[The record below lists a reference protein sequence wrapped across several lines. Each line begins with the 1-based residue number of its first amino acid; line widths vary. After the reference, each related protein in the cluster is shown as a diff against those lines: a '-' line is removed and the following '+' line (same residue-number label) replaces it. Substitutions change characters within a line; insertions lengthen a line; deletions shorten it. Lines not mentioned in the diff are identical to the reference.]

1 MERKWW
7 QKEVI
12 YQIYPKSFYDS
23 NNDGV
28 GDIKGIT
35 QKLDY
40 LVSLGITMVW
50 ICPIYQSPM
59 ADNGYDISDYYQLNP
74 EFGSMK
80 DLDELIVKAKEKGIK
95 IVLDLVINHTSDEH
109 PWFQDLIENPES
121 SKYRDYYILKSGH
134 NGQPPTNW
142 RSVFGGS
149 VWEPLKNTDLYYFHS
164 FGVKQPD
171 LNWENKQ
178 VREDLYKMV
187 NYWLDKGIAGFRVD
201 AITFI
206 KKDQTY
212 TNLPADGVDGLVK
225 CTKKAR
231 NQPGIEEFLHELNE
245 ETFSK
250 YGCVTIGE
258 APGVPYEQY
267 GDYIGENGY
276 FSMIFDFRYADLD
289 VASGSEWFRRI
300 DWDVLNLKKLIFT
313 SQMEIQKAGWGATF
327 LENHDQNRSISKY
340 IKNEENRNFY
350 SATMLGAMFFYLRGT
365 PFIYQGQ
372 EIGMT
377 NFERKS
383 IEEFDDISSIDQYY
397 RSMKEGFSEEEALH
411 FINLRSR
418 DNSRTPFHWSARKYG
433 GFSEVKPWLG
443 MNENYKTINV
453 EQQKQDPD
461 SILQFYK
468 KIIQLRQSSEV
479 SECLIYGDIEPMLEE
494 DPTIIA
500 YKRKLNQEEVVCYFN
515 FSSEGR
521 KVKFDYYRYNVLLNN
536 YKEEIET
543 ISEQAYLL
551 KPYQA
556 LVLQKKE
563 ANYHE

>member
-1 MERKWW
+1 MEKKWW

-23 NNDGV
+23 NNDGI

-40 LVSLGITMVW
+40 LQSLGITMVW

-74 EFGSMK
+74 EFGNMK
-80 DLDELIVKAKEKGIK
+80 DLDELIDKAKEKGIK

-109 PWFQDLIENPES
+109 PWFQDLLENPHN
-121 SKYRDYYILKSGH
+121 SKYRDYYIVKSGKD
-134 NGQPPTNW
+134 GQPPTNW

-149 VWEPLKNTDLYYFHS
+149 VWEPLKNTEEYYFHS
-164 FGVKQPD
+164 FDVKQPD

-178 VREDLYKMV
+178 VREELYKMV

-206 KKDQTY
+206 KKDQNY
-212 TNLPADGVDGLVK
+212 DNLPADGVDGLVK

-231 NQPGIEEFLHELNE
+231 NQPGIKEFLHELKD

-250 YGCVTIGE
+250 YDCVTIGE

-267 GDYIGENGY
+267 DDYIGDNGY

-289 VASGSEWFRRI
+289 VASGSEWFKRV
-300 DWDVLNLKKLIFT
+300 DWDVLDLKKLIFT
-313 SQMEIQKAGWGATF
+313 SQKEIQKAGWGANF

-340 IKNEENRNFY
+340 IKEEENRNFY
-350 SATMLGAMFFYLRGT
+350 SATMLGALFFYLRGT

-397 RSMKEGFSEEEALH
+397 RSMNEGFSEKEALH

-418 DNSRTPFHWSARKYG
+418 DNSRTPFHWNSKEHS
-433 GFSEVKPWLG
+433 GFSKVKPWLG
-443 MNENYKTINV
+443 MNENYKTINM
-453 EQQKQDPD
+453 EQQEQDPD
-461 SILQFYK
+461 SILNFYK
-468 KIIQLRQSSEV
+468 TIIRVRQSN
-479 SECLIYGDIEPMLEE
+479 ECLIYGEFEPILEE
-494 DPTIIA
+494 HPTIIA
-500 YKRKLNQEEVVCYFN
+500 YKRKLNNEEVVCYFN
-515 FSSEGR
+515 FSSENQ
-521 KVKFDYYRYNVLLNN
+521 KVKFEHNNYYFLLNN
-536 YKEEIET
+536 YKDEKET
-543 ISEQAYLL
+543 ISENEFSL

-556 LVLQKKE
+556 LVLQQKE
-563 ANYHE
+563 ASYYE

>member
-1 MERKWW
+1 MKKKWW

-23 NNDGV
+23 NNDGI

-40 LVSLGITMVW
+40 LQSLGITMVW
-50 ICPIYQSPM
+50 ICPVYQSPM

-74 EFGSMK
+74 EFGEMK

-109 PWFQDLIENPES
+109 PWFQDLLENPD
-121 SKYRDYYILKSGH
+121 SKYKDYYILKSGKD
-134 NGQPPTNW
+134 GQPPTNW

-149 VWEPLKNTDLYYFHS
+149 VWEPLKGTDEYYFHS

-206 KKDQTY
+206 KKDQSY
-212 TNLPADGVDGLVK
+212 EDLPADGVDGLVK

-231 NQPGIEEFLHELNE
+231 NQVGIEEFLHELKE

-250 YGCVTIGE
+250 YNCVTIGE

-267 GDYIGENGY
+267 GDFIGDNGY

-289 VASGSEWFRRI
+289 VASGSEWFKRV
-300 DWDVLNLKKLIFT
+300 DWNVLDLKKLIFT
-313 SQMEIQKAGWGATF
+313 SQKEIQKTGWGANF

-340 IKNEENRNFY
+340 IKEEENRNFY

-397 RSMKEGFSEEEALH
+397 RSMKEGFSAEEALH

-418 DNSRTPFHWSARKYG
+418 DNSRTPFHWNNREYG

-453 EQQKQDPD
+453 EQQEQDPN
-461 SILQFYK
+461 SILNFYK
-468 KIIQLRQSSEV
+468 KIIQVRQSSGA
-479 SECLIYGDIEPMLEE
+479 SECLIYGEVEPILEE
-494 DPTIIA
+494 HPTIVA
-500 YKRKLNQEEVVCYFN
+500 YKRRLNTEEVVCYFN
-515 FSSEGR
+515 FSSEGQQ
-521 KVKFDYYRYNVLLNN
+521 VTFDHNYYAVLLDN
-536 YKEEIET
+536 YNGGKET
-543 ISEQAYLL
+543 IFEQEYTL
-551 KPYQA
+551 KPFHA
-556 LVLQKKE
+556 LILLKKE
-563 ANYHE
+563 ASQHE

>member
-1 MERKWW
+1 MEKKWW

-23 NNDGV
+23 NNDGI

-35 QKLDY
+35 QKLNY
-40 LVSLGITMVW
+40 LQSLGITMVW
-50 ICPIYQSPM
+50 ICPIYKSPM

-74 EFGSMK
+74 EFGEMK
-80 DLDELIVKAKEKGIK
+80 DLDELIDKAKEKGIK
-95 IVLDLVINHTSDEH
+95 VVLDLVINHTSDEH
-109 PWFQDLIENPES
+109 PWFQDLLQNPKT
-121 SKYRDYYILKSGH
+121 SKYRDYYILKSGE
-134 NGQPPTNW
+134 NGQLPTNW

-149 VWEPLKNTDLYYFHS
+149 VWEPLQNTDEYYFHS
-164 FGVKQPD
+164 FDVKQPD
-171 LNWENKQ
+171 LNWENKE
-178 VREDLYKMV
+178 VREELYKMV

-206 KKDQTY
+206 KKDQNY
-212 TNLPADGVDGLVK
+212 DNLPADGFDGLVK

-231 NQPGIEEFLHELNE
+231 NQPGIEDFLHELND

-250 YGCVTIGE
+250 YNCVTIGE

-267 GDYIGENGY
+267 GDYIGDNGY

-300 DWDVLNLKKLIFT
+300 DWNVLDLKNLIFT
-313 SQMEIQKAGWGATF
+313 SQKEIQKAGWGANF

-340 IKNEENRNFY
+340 IKEEENRNFY
-350 SATMLGAMFFYLRGT
+350 SASMLGAMFFYLRGT

-397 RSMKEGFSEEEALH
+397 RSMKEGFSEEEALN

-418 DNSRTPFHWSARKYG
+418 DNSRTPFHWSNKEYG

-443 MNENYKTINV
+443 MNENYALINV
-453 EQQKQDPD
+453 EQQEKDPN

-468 KIIQLRQSSEV
+468 EMIKVRQSSDANQ
-479 SECLIYGDIEPMLEE
+479 CLIYGEIEPILE
-494 DPTIIA
+494 DHPTVVA
-500 YKRKLNQEEVVCYFN
+500 YKRKLGNEEVVCYFN
-515 FSSEGR
+515 FSSEDQ
-521 KVKFDYYRYNVLLNN
+521 KVEFEHSNYNVLLNN
-536 YKEEIET
+536 YKEEKE
-543 ISEQAYLL
+543 SLFEQLCSL
-551 KPYQA
+551 KSYQA
-556 LVLQKKE
+556 LILQKKE
-563 ANYHE
+563 AGYDE